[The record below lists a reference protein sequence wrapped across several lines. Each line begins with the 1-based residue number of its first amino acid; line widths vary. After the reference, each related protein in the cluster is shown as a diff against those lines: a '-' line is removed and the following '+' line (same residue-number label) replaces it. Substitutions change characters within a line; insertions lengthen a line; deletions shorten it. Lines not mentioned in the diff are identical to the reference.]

1 MLRRLVVALLIAG
14 AAPVAAAA
22 ADGGPSPGVDQG
34 SYGLLS
40 AAGNV
45 RYVTLSGPHSTTLEA
60 IRTGDG
66 HVLRWRSIPG
76 ASSWCH
82 TSASL
87 PSRSPGPGGGRGLA
101 R

>member
-1 MLRRLVVALLIAG
+1 MLRIALL
-14 AAPVAAAA
+14 AALVLAPAAL

-60 IRTGDG
+60 IS
-66 HVLRWRSIPG
+66 LRVNCRKF
-76 ASSWCH
+76 
-82 TSASL
+82 
-87 PSRSPGPGGGRGLA
+87 R
-101 R
+101 